1 MIHTHKI
8 KPMYCVIK
16 DRCFLLVYKYVCVN
30 CHLHCKWVIIKAIC
44 NISLAMNQGYC
55 SFEQKM
61 LNYNLE
67 LYNMTSCVITLVFS
81 GETWNISKELMHCQ
95 EQYSVGSVAGAA

>member
-1 MIHTHKI
+1 
-8 KPMYCVIK
+8 
-16 DRCFLLVYKYVCVN
+16 
-30 CHLHCKWVIIKAIC
+30 
-44 NISLAMNQGYC
+44 MNQGYC

-95 EQYSVGSVAGAA
+95 EQNSVGSVAGAA